1 MRFMRFSRR
10 ATLHLG
16 AAALGAAA
24 AFGTCAQA
32 FPDRPVTIVL
42 AYPAGSVSDVLAR
55 SVAQQLS
62 AEWKQPV
69 VVDNRPGGNQI
80 IATTVVAKAPAD
92 GYTLLMADD
101 GVFTLNP
108 HLFSKLPYS
117 VSRDF
122 EPVTPLVRNY
132 FFVVVPSGS
141 KWRTMGDLIAA
152 AKARSGGVT
161 YGSWGVAS
169 PAHLGGLML
178 ESAAGIQMAHVPY
191 KESAQLY
198 TSVANGELD
207 WAIGSA
213 ASAGAMQQSGKV
225 RFLAAAAPARIAG
238 YEKVPTSAEAGG
250 PAQWTVGGWNG
261 LLAPRGTPQDV
272 VLRLNEAIAK
282 AMQAPDIR
290 EKLSLFTYEPYTMPP
305 AEMGRL
311 MAQET
316 AAWEPVIRK
325 AGIKLD

>member
-1 MRFMRFSRR
+1 MKRQQF
-10 ATLHLG
+10 LG
-16 AAALGAAA
+16 AALAAA
-24 AFGTCAQA
+24 AFSALQALPGAALAQGW
-32 FPDRPVTIVL
+32 PTRPIRIVTPF
-42 AYPAGSVSDVLAR
+42 PAGQGPDVLLRNLADKLGP
-55 SVAQQLS
+55 ALG
-62 AEWKQPV
+62 QPV
-69 VVDNRPGGNQI
+69 VIENKPGASGF
-80 IATTVVAKAPAD
+80 IAFQAAKAAPAD
-92 GYTLLMADD
+92 GYTLVHMDSFHI
-101 GVFTLNP
+101 GTQP

-261 LLAPRGTPQDV
+261 LLAPKGTSQDV
-272 VLRLNEAIAK
+272 VLRLNAAIAK
-282 AMQAPDIR
+282 AMQSPDIR

-305 AEMGRL
+305 AEMGKL